1 MRKVTLIIR
10 SLKKITILSGL
21 IFMSITMQA
30 QNKILIAYYSWSG
43 NTRNMAEQIKSYTN
57 ADILEIEPVVAYPA
71 NYNACVDQAKKEINS
86 GFKPALKVIQTKV
99 ESYDIIIIGSPNW
112 WSTIAPPVAT
122 FLSKY
127 NFSGKKIL
135 PFITHGGSRMGR
147 SIDDIKLLCPTATV
161 LNGLPV
167 KGISVSSAG
176 NEIQKWLKDNGV
188 SIKQTK

>member
-135 PFITHGGSRMGR
+135 PFITHGGYRMGR

-176 NEIQKWLKDNGV
+176 NEIQKWLKDNGI

>member
-167 KGISVSSAG
+167 KGSSVSSAG

>member
-176 NEIQKWLKDNGV
+176 NEIQKWLKDNGI